1 MVGTQFAVAS
11 AELRFPI
18 QTPQFGI
25 LPQGFPPL
33 EGAIFYDIGLS
44 WNENSTLRWNRQP
57 TDHPTQVRTPS
68 RTVGL
73 SLRSNLIGF
82 ALAHVDVAFPLD
94 RRGVGALWTFSLGP
108 AF

>member
-1 MVGTQFAVAS
+1 MGTQFGVAS

-25 LPQGFPPL
+25 LPNGFPPL
-33 EGAIFYDIGLS
+33 EGAIFYDIGVA
-44 WNENSTLRWNRQP
+44 WDARSTLQWNREP
-57 TDHPTQVRTPS
+57 GDHPTRVRTPS
-68 RTVGL
+68 RTVGF
-73 SLRSNLIGF
+73 SVRTNLFGF